1 MPALVQL
8 LVVCTGYLALYD
20 PQQHQQHPIVAETSA
35 AASVTTASAVHN
47 QRLQQAV
54 FAIANET
61 GLNETGRNETGRNE
75 TGQNETGFN
84 ETGRSAASELHI
96 YGASYADETFEAYT
110 RGVDTESIDRHPV
123 EPSTCASCTPREPG
137 NVALVVPFY
146 ERDICKLKYTLRSV
160 ASKMAGYFYG
170 VNLMWA
176 SSRSVNDFPSLPAV
190 LDLASRIAPTRLFD
204 ASALQTERA
213 ADGWV
218 VQQLLKLAIARE
230 INAEFYLIIDSKNTF
245 FRQSH
250 PYELFTPCNQA
261 RLTGQMQVG
270 RMVEPHHTWYL
281 NSAKFLNIQEDITDW
296 DLPLSITPALF
307 RKQTVIELLD
317 YINGF
322 RAPERPG
329 DPTRE
334 VPEAPAAEPAAKS
347 AEPAEPAAEPAAE
360 STEPAA
366 EPAEPAEPAAEP
378 AAESAEPAAEPAEPA
393 AEPVAEPANWT
404 GLRLAALAA
413 LPASSRLLAQAYD
426 VRTFQLFADDEK
438 LFSALSNGGI
448 RVTEF
453 TLYNLFVLTNMATPE
468 SRCAHAASRTQSV
481 GYELWRGQPEL
492 VERIRIYASR
502 FSLEGDSERA
512 ALTFGMQAGTCSAGV
527 LSAEDEFAAASLIH
541 DSFDNAGL
549 LRGGEDPRQ
558 VRAHARVEL
567 AARHGTRLVQHA
579 THRRRA
585 TPMLRRL
592 RLFPPHGRCSCAS
605 VAARTASATRRS
617 SLRARS
623 STTQPRAVETLRQ
636 VRGKRVGAGDEKE
649 KVY

>member
-84 ETGRSAASELHI
+84 ATGRSAASELHI

-176 SSRSVNDFPSLPAV
+176 SSRSVDDFPSLPAV

-334 VPEAPAAEPAAKS
+334 VPEA
-347 AEPAEPAAEPAAE
+347 
-360 STEPAA
+360 
-366 EPAEPAEPAAEP
+366 
-378 AAESAEPAAEPAEPA
+378 PA

>member
-1 MPALVQL
+1 MPAFVQL

-35 AASVTTASAVHN
+35 AASVTTASAVHS
-47 QRLQQAV
+47 QSTKDRLQQAV

-61 GLNETGRNETGRNE
+61 GLNESGFNETGLNETGRNE
-75 TGQNETGFN
+75 TGLNETGFN
-84 ETGRSAASELHI
+84 ETGRTAASELHI
-96 YGASYADETFEAYT
+96 YGASYTDETFEAYT
-110 RGVDTESIDRHPV
+110 RGIDTESIDRHPV
-123 EPSTCASCTPREPG
+123 EPSMCAACTPREPG

-176 SSRSVNDFPSLPAV
+176 SLRSVSDFPSLPVV

-204 ASALQTERA
+204 ASALQRERA

-245 FRQSH
+245 FRHAH

-322 RAPERPG
+322 RAQERSG

-334 VPEAPAAEPAAKS
+334 VPEAPAAEPAA
-347 AEPAEPAAEPAAE
+347 
-360 STEPAA
+360 
-366 EPAEPAEPAAEP
+366 
-378 AAESAEPAAEPAEPA
+378 
-393 AEPVAEPANWT
+393 EPANRT
-404 GLRLAALAA
+404 GVRLAALAA

-492 VERIRIYASR
+492 VERIRKYASR

-558 VRAHARVEL
+558 VRAL
-567 AARHGTRLVQHA
+567 D
-579 THRRRA
+579 
-585 TPMLRRL
+585 
-592 RLFPPHGRCSCAS
+592 
-605 VAARTASATRRS
+605 
-617 SLRARS
+617 
-623 STTQPRAVETLRQ
+623 PR
-636 VRGKRVGAGDEKE
+636 
-649 KVY
+649 